1 MTDRLAKALDE
12 LPAAYDLL
20 SMFMVPGSRDT
31 EPVSWSASHHT
42 RSLLVFAALDLM
54 DVRRKPDA
62 DPTRQDYDID
72 RTQWQWEDGEGR
84 KITEPARRRQGVLPT
99 LAQWVRLVDSELW
112 DADYQHEPPSDD
124 PTVDG
129 ECAWLRSHLHWI
141 GEQQWLDEIEA
152 DVTGMLRD
160 IREVTGE
167 DDKLAGKLFCI
178 RPGCGWEVTERYGG
192 EAYVCKGC
200 GNTWGRL
207 ELHRMAERQKLK
219 PIAECANL
227 AGVSDKTLRRYKA
240 QGILKVAGRQGKTE
254 LFDPDEVM
262 QLTMNL
268 RYRQMA
274 AV

>member
-1 MTDRLAKALDE
+1 MSADRLAKALDE

-20 SMFMVPGSRDT
+20 PLFMLPGSQPDMG
-31 EPVSWSASHHT
+31 SLQHHSASNT
-42 RSLLVFAALDLM
+42 RSPLVLSALDLA
-54 DVRRKPDA
+54 DTRTKADA
-62 DPTRQDYDID
+62 EPTRSDYELDKLA
-72 RTQWQWEDGEGR
+72 G
-84 KITEPARRRQGVLPT
+84 ARRQGVLPT
-99 LAQWVRLVDSELW
+99 LSSWVRLVDSELW
-112 DADYQHEPPSDD
+112 DLNIEHEAPADA
-124 PTVDG
+124 PTVAG
-129 ECAWLRSHLHWI
+129 ECAWLRSFTHWI
-141 GEQQWLDEIEA
+141 SQQQWLDEIEA
-152 DVTGMLRD
+152 DITGMLRD

-219 PIAECANL
+219 PLVECANL

-240 QGILKVAGRQGKTE
+240 QGVLKVAGRQGKTE

-268 RYRQMA
+268 RYRQMT